1 MAFASLFTLLDDI
14 ASTLDD
20 VALMTKLAAKK
31 TAGVLGDDLAVN
43 AEQVSGSAA
52 DRELPI
58 VFKVAMG
65 SLMNKAILV
74 PAALV
79 IAAFAPYLIAPLLMI
94 GGAYLCFE
102 GVEKLMHALIHRN
115 APAHDDE
122 ALSVATFNEKERIK
136 GAIRTDFVLSAEI
149 IVIALGVVAAGT
161 ILEKSLTLTAI
172 ALVMTVGVYGFVAL
186 IVKTD
191 DVGLWLL
198 KKTSAAA
205 QATGRALVA
214 SMPYLMKFLS
224 VAGTVAMFLVG
235 GGIILHNGLTDFA
248 HAAEGIMHTWSGWL
262 SVPASLLL
270 SAIVGIATGLIVY
283 GVVALKGRLWK
294 KPKSA

>member
-1 MAFASLFTLLDDI
+1 MAVASLFTLLDDI

-20 VALMTKLAAKK
+20 VAVMTKLAAQK

-52 DRELPI
+52 ERELPI
-58 VFKVAMG
+58 VFKVALG
-65 SLMNKAILV
+65 SLVNKVILV
-74 PAALV
+74 PAALL
-79 IAAFAPYLIAPLLMI
+79 IAAFVPGLIAPLLML
-94 GGAYLCFE
+94 GGSYLCFE
-102 GVEKLMHALIHRN
+102 GIEKVLHARHKAREPEQQQVVE
-115 APAHDDE
+115 
-122 ALSVATFNEKERIK
+122 FNEKERIK

-161 ILEKSLTLTAI
+161 LLEKSLTLSAI
-172 ALVMTVGVYGFVAL
+172 ALVMTVGVYGLVAV

-198 KKTSAAA
+198 KKSSSVA
-205 QATGRALVA
+205 QTIGRGLVA

-235 GGIILHNGLTDFA
+235 GSIILHNGLRGLA
-248 HAAEGIMHTWSGWL
+248 HAAESMMHGWSAWF
-262 SVPASLLL
+262 SMPSSLLL
-270 SAIVGIATGLIVY
+270 NAAVGIVTGLLVY
-283 GVVALKGRLWK
+283 GVVQLKNLWSRK
-294 KPKSA
+294 EKHS